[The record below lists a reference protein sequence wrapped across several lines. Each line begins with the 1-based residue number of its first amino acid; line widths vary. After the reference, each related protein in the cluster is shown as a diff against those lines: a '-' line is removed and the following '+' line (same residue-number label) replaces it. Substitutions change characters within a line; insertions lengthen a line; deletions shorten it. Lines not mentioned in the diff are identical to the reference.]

1 MTFLALETSSRHFS
15 LAIFKDGTVIAQ
27 KTIKLKTVLSS
38 AILPAIK
45 SLLSRKKLSLAQ
57 LDGFAV
63 GLGPGSFTSLR
74 VGLSTVKGLAFASGK
89 PVVGISS
96 LDALALR
103 ADNKGNFICTVTD
116 AKRNLLYACL
126 YEKEKGIL
134 KKKSPHLLISAEDLL
149 KKIKGDVFFIGD
161 GVNMVKEQLKDSG
174 LQASFADKKLH
185 HPRASE
191 LACLAEERFRDKKFD
206 DAAGLIPLYL
216 YPDDCQVGKK

>member
-15 LAIFKDGTVIAQ
+15 LAVFKDGKVIVQ

-38 AILPAIK
+38 AIIPAIK
-45 SLLSRKKLSLAQ
+45 SLLLRAKISLKR

-74 VGLSTVKGLAFASGK
+74 VGLSTVKGLAFATGK

-103 ADNKGNFICTVTD
+103 AHNKENLICAISD

-126 YEKEKGIL
+126 YQKENGAL
-134 KKKSPHLLISAEDLL
+134 KKKSTPLLISTEDLL
-149 KKIKGDVFFIGD
+149 KKIGKPVFFIGD
-161 GVNMVKEQLKDSG
+161 GIKMAKEHIKASG
-174 LQASFADKKLH
+174 LRASFAGEKLW

-191 LACLAEERFRDKKFD
+191 LALLAEERFRNKKFD
-206 DAAGLIPLYL
+206 DAATLIPLYL
-216 YPDDCQVGKK
+216 YPDDCQVGK